1 MKNELEIFDYL
12 HDTGV
17 TSLEFNF
24 EKREISL
31 VFTLWDDLE
40 QQEVPLQLNMLG
52 VSKFQSEYPENLDFQ
67 VVGCHS
73 AQVQQ
78 TGAHEYEATFLLDFL
93 KNAVSWKVV
102 IGFHGMEVIGGLTQA
117 ALIEKY
123 GQV

>member
-12 HDTGV
+12 HDTGI
-17 TSLEFNF
+17 TSLNFNF
-24 EKREISL
+24 EKREVSL
-31 VFTLWDDLE
+31 EFTFWDDQE
-40 QQEVPLQLNMLG
+40 QQEVPLQLNLLG
-52 VSKFQSEYPENLDFQ
+52 VTKFDSDYPENLDFH

-78 TGAHEYEATFLLDFL
+78 IGAHEYEATFLLDFL

-102 IGFHGMEVIGGLTQA
+102 IGFQGMEVIGGLTQA

-123 GQV
+123 GHV

>member
-1 MKNELEIFDYL
+1 MKNNFKVFDYL
-12 HDTGV
+12 HDTGI
-17 TSLEFNF
+17 TSLNFNF
-24 EKREISL
+24 EKREVSL
-31 VFTLWDDLE
+31 EFTFWDDQE
-40 QQEVPLQLNMLG
+40 HQEVPLQLNLLG
-52 VSKFQSEYPENLDFQ
+52 VTKFHSDYPENLDFQ

-102 IGFHGMEVIGGLTQA
+102 IGFQRMEVSGGLTQA

-123 GQV
+123 GHV